1 LPSVPAISE
10 TMMAPE
16 ACMTSRREF
25 LALMAAAALPP
36 IPPLAPLQRQ
46 GPAQRITGTPSKS

>member
-1 LPSVPAISE
+1 
-10 TMMAPE
+10 MMAPE

-36 IPPLAPLQRQ
+36 LQRQ